1 MQSLSKEAGDGV
13 GSRKRGRPPD
23 VISINPKERRQEK
36 ATEEGKVEESHLT
49 KLPPVTSGNE
59 NHDEDGPT
67 TTDSQKVTPKEVDW
81 NSIMSGGHRRLSS
94 SERLDLWRFML
105 ENRPSPGSSPAQI
118 SENAYN
124 VATSTAGNPRALS
137 EWMDRILW
145 LSDPEVWSKQET
157 SDFPSSSKMV
167 AGVEKEEVKPKII

>member
-1 MQSLSKEAGDGV
+1 MQSLSKEAGDGI

-23 VISINPKERRQEK
+23 VISINPTERRQEK
-36 ATEEGKVEESHLT
+36 ATEEGKVEEGHLT
-49 KLPPVTSGNE
+49 KLPPVSSGNE

-67 TTDSQKVTPKEVDW
+67 TTDTQKLSPKEVDW

-94 SERLDLWRFML
+94 SERLDLWRYML
-105 ENRPSPGSSPAQI
+105 ENRPSQDSSPSQI
-118 SENAYN
+118 SENGDN

-157 SDFPSSSKMV
+157 SSDLPSSSK
-167 AGVEKEEVKPKII
+167 GVEKEEGKP